1 MTRKKPIQHEEILQK
16 SIAVELRLNLPKDI
30 PWTAVESSGRG
41 PRDGARQRDK
51 GVNKSWADLQ
61 FILPPFGTYLGI
73 EIKTEENPGSS
84 KTYQSKGQKQFEADI
99 KAVGGYYHV
108 ARSMAEVWS
117 ILAAYNIQKGRHNTR
132 KYLRALHDTK
142 QKAGML

>member
-1 MTRKKPIQHEEILQK
+1 MPKPIQHEEILQK
-16 SIAVELRLNLPKDI
+16 SIAAELRLNMPKDI

-61 FILPPFGTYLGI
+61 FVIPPLGTYLGI
-73 EIKTEENPGSS
+73 ELKTEENPVTGSS
-84 KTYQSKGQKQFEADI
+84 KTYQDKGQKQFEADI

-108 ARSMAEVWS
+108 ARSMAEVWG
-117 ILAAYNIQKGRHNTR
+117 ILAAHGIKKGRHNTQQFMR
-132 KYLRALHDTK
+132 DAYDTK
-142 QKAGML
+142 QKAGL

>member
-16 SIAVELRLNLPKDI
+16 NIATELRLNMPSDI

-61 FILPPFGTYLGI
+61 FIIPPFGTYLGI
-73 EIKTEENPGSS
+73 ELKTEENPICLLYTSPS
-84 KTYQSKGQKQFEADI
+84 PRD
-99 KAVGGYYHV
+99 
-108 ARSMAEVWS
+108 
-117 ILAAYNIQKGRHNTR
+117 
-132 KYLRALHDTK
+132 
-142 QKAGML
+142 